1 MAESLV
7 PLWTMV
13 STRDSDD
20 TESHGSIITRVT
32 LKITHFLTRR
42 QIHHLGKRHLAVM
55 FSLFQRPLAQS
66 PIDHFLSG
74 DWSVEAKYIHT
85 PTTPPPPHSIYSS
98 CCQWQHHSTQNLLF
112 QLVDQSTL
120 YHTATENQKHTMR
133 TRSATSTQ
141 YLRAG
146 SVLVSVGT
154 SVKHSLWL
162 SHTHQLCL
170 GEWLPVNKSIRL
182 LSG

>member
-1 MAESLV
+1 MAESLA

-85 PTTPPPPHSIYSS
+85 PTTPPPPPLYLQLLLSVAASFHTESTLPASRSVNALPHRNWESETHDAHALSYIHSISQS
-98 CCQWQHHSTQNLLF
+98 RISVSFSGHFCETLSLALTHTPALLWWVIAR
-112 QLVDQSTL
+112 Q
-120 YHTATENQKHTMR
+120 
-133 TRSATSTQ
+133 
-141 YLRAG
+141 
-146 SVLVSVGT
+146 
-154 SVKHSLWL
+154 
-162 SHTHQLCL
+162 
-170 GEWLPVNKSIRL
+170 
-182 LSG
+182 